1 MQRYSILCL
10 LSLCTLG
17 LSACPSGSSNPTQ
30 QPTPGVSP
38 SPSASSEPPNPQSSA
53 SVTPVPNASAS
64 PGTPSDG
71 EPTPVPSGQGGA
83 DFVLPANV
91 VGIRFD
97 NKNNRFLNQK
107 GGSTTFAVEFIDSN
121 GKAVALNN
129 VSLEWSSSRPQ
140 DFSVDANGK
149 LTALVEAGFSTIEV
163 RVKGTQLDAR
173 SVINVASGSSG
184 GGGGG
189 GGGNSTSPTPLP
201 NAAPVITSLN
211 ASSTSVT
218 GTGTLI
224 KLTALATDAD
234 DTLIAGSYNWSCSPN
249 CNTFEGTTGTTVY
262 WRTPATSGNYALKV
276 TVSDGKASVS
286 REEAIAVTTGQGTL
300 LINPPPP

>member
-1 MQRYSILCL
+1 M
-10 LSLCTLG
+10 SLESLH
-17 LSACPSGSSNPTQ
+17 SGPKRLPIRQLKS
-30 QPTPGVSP
+30 
-38 SPSASSEPPNPQSSA
+38 QSSA

-107 GGSTTFAVEFIDSN
+107 GSTTTFAIEFIDSS
-121 GKAVALNN
+121 GKTIAVNN
-129 VSLEWSSSRPQ
+129 APLEWASSRPQ

-189 GGGNSTSPTPLP
+189 NSTSPTPLP

-218 GTGTLI
+218 GTGTLV

-234 DTLIAGSYNWSCSPN
+234 DTLTPASYTWSCSPA
-249 CNTFEGTTGTTVY
+249 CSTFEGTTGTTVY
-262 WRTPATSGNYALKV
+262 WRTPATSGNYALRV
-276 TVSDGKASVS
+276 TVSDGKTSVS

-300 LINPPPP
+300 LINPAP

>member
-17 LSACPSGSSNPTQ
+17 LSACPPGISNPTPQ
-30 QPTPGVSP
+30 TTPGVSP
-38 SPSASSEPPNPQSSA
+38 SPSASSDVPSPQSSA
-53 SVTPVPNASAS
+53 SATPVPNASKNPET
-64 PGTPSDG
+64 PGPG
-71 EPTPVPSGQGGA
+71 NPTPQPSAQA
-83 DFVLPANV
+83 DTNFVLPNNV

-97 NKNNRFLNQK
+97 SKNNRFLNQK
-107 GGSTTFAVEFIDSN
+107 GSTTTFAIEFIDSS
-121 GKAVALNN
+121 GKTIAVNN
-129 VSLEWSSSRPQ
+129 APLEWTSSRPQ
-140 DFSVDANGK
+140 DFSVDSNGK
-149 LTALVEAGFSTIEV
+149 LTALVEVGFSTIEV

-189 GGGNSTSPTPLP
+189 GGSSTSPTPPP

-218 GTGTLI
+218 
-224 KLTALATDAD
+224 
-234 DTLIAGSYNWSCSPN
+234 
-249 CNTFEGTTGTTVY
+249 
-262 WRTPATSGNYALKV
+262 
-276 TVSDGKASVS
+276 VSDGKTSVS
-286 REEAIAVTTGQGTL
+286 RDVIVAVNTGQGNL